1 MSQADRTE
9 RQRRRQTI
17 VSLVTVAGQ
26 RLFFGLLV
34 LGAIAYL
41 SLFGLGMAKGATLRV
56 AVARAARQTVGYV
69 AQLARGE
76 LGMSIAGSR
85 TYVAVPVAQVLPE
98 LLAKSLGLL
107 MVSLAAATLIGVA
120 LGIWAARRRH
130 STWALLTLLLSI
142 AGVSVPSFF
151 AALLLQLGAIR
162 WTRTFG
168 QPLLPVG
175 GFGWD
180 ARIILPALVLA
191 ARPIAQI
198 MRVTYVTLGQVLG
211 EDYVRTA
218 HSKGLP
224 GRLVMGRH
232 VIRNAAIPILT
243 TVGLSTRFSLSS
255 LPVVELFFS
264 WTGMGYSLLRAI
276 ALRDDN
282 LTLALIL
289 SLGTFF
295 VLINLLLEV
304 IYRVLDPRLRMQAAR
319 EAHEAYGSREG
330 PFSILY
336 SIVLGLWETVAASPL
351 WARLRRESWRVEP
364 SPFREVL
371 QQRGIEVDL
380 EDGMYRAERRRSWVR
395 GTVRNLPFVIGTLIV
410 AFLVAMVL
418 FGPSWTPHSPYTK
431 RGLEYVDGQLIVPP
445 FEPDETYPWGTDP
458 LGRDIMSLVMAG
470 TQQTLLVAAIVVSA
484 RVVLGF
490 ALGALAGW
498 LNDSWV
504 DRATL
509 SLSEVIAAFP
519 TLLLGMTMILA
530 LGIQRG
536 LRPFVIA
543 LSLIGWG
550 EIMQFVRGEVMA
562 IRARPYMESA
572 VATGVRTARMI
583 WSHVMPN
590 VLPALISLAA
600 LEMGA
605 VLMLL
610 GELGF
615 VGIFIGGGAFAELQ
629 IDAPPYHYSDVPE
642 WGALLSN
649 IRLYA
654 RSYPWTA
661 VYPALAFFVAILGFN
676 LLGEGV
682 RRMVET
688 VGIRF
693 SRVVNRYTLS
703 LALVASLAV
712 GWAKAN
718 TGALAY
724 YRRHASAFDGQ
735 RALAVAGTLADPAL
749 QGRALGSAGLDATAA
764 QIEAQFR
771 SLGLQGG
778 GEGMGYYQERTRSYE
793 SLDEVPLLE
802 VDGLAERLR
811 YRADYAEYPGHE
823 RAVGQFSGPLRAL
836 AMGQLT
842 LVQASYAGLSYKA
855 FGEIPLIDSTVMVI
869 SGRDAGYM
877 ERVGVGALLV
887 VAEDEADLSR
897 RYTLSSRDPRWTLF
911 GTGRE
916 MGHYTPKLWISEA
929 VADRLLEG
937 SGHTVTTLRRQAEG
951 LAQDEVVDVATGR
964 RVSVEIRGTVQEREP
979 VRHVI
984 GHLPGLSDSR
994 YGGINNEA
1002 IVILAQYD
1010 APPVDPQGTFYPGAN
1025 DNASGVALMI
1035 EILRTMQ
1042 ETGYQPYRTF
1052 LFIAYSGEGLEGGE
1066 SVQPSDVHKFLQA
1079 HRGFVGN
1086 LDVQAI
1092 VHLRGL
1098 GAGSG
1103 DELVYSAMGSR
1114 RLSSLFERS
1123 ARQMGTSA
1131 RPAGEAIDIGIVYEE
1146 KSRWEGGQR
1155 APEIQI
1161 SWEGWEGTARQPADT
1176 PASLSAE
1183 KLGRAGRSIAL
1194 TLMVIG
1200 REQRY

>member
-1 MSQADRTE
+1 MSQAERTE
-9 RQRRRQTI
+9 RVRWRGAI
-17 VSLVTVAGQ
+17 VGLAALAGQ
-26 RLFFGLLV
+26 RLLFGLLV
-34 LGAIAYL
+34 LTAIAYL
-41 SLFGLGMAKGATLRV
+41 SLFGLDMAKGATLRV
-56 AVARAARQTVGYV
+56 ALARAARQTVGYV

-76 LGMSIAGSR
+76 LGMSIAGSH
-85 TYVAVPVAQVLPE
+85 TYAAVPVAQALPG
-98 LLAKSLGLL
+98 LLSKSLGLL
-107 MVSLAAATLIGVA
+107 LVSLAAATLIGVA
-120 LGIWAARRRH
+120 LGLWAARRRH

-168 QPLLPVG
+168 RPLLPVG

-180 ARIILPALVLA
+180 ARIVLPALVLA
-191 ARPIAQI
+191 TRPIAQI
-198 MRVTYVTLGQVLG
+198 MRVTYVTLGQVLD

-224 GRLVMGRH
+224 GRLVMARH

-243 TVGLSTRFSLSS
+243 TIGLSTRFSLSS
-255 LPVVELFFS
+255 LPVVELFFN

-282 LTLALIL
+282 LTLALVL
-289 SLGTFF
+289 SMGAFF
-295 VLINLLLEV
+295 VLTNLLLEV
-304 IYRVLDPRLRMQAAR
+304 IYRLLDPRLRLQRAR
-319 EAHEAYGSREG
+319 EAHGTRGSREG
-330 PFSILY
+330 LLSILY
-336 SIVLGLWETVAASPL
+336 ALFLDLWETASPL
-351 WARLRRESWRVEP
+351 WAWLRRNPQSAEP
-364 SPFREVL
+364 SPFRKVL
-371 QQRGIEVDL
+371 QQRGIELTL
-380 EDGMYRAERRRSWVR
+380 EDEMYRAERRRSWVR
-395 GTVRNLPFVIGTLIV
+395 GTVHNLPFVIGMLTV
-410 AFLVAMVL
+410 AALVVVIL

-431 RGLEYVDGQLIVPP
+431 RGLEYVDGQLSVPP
-445 FEPDETYPWGTDP
+445 FEPGEIYPWGTDP

-490 ALGALAGW
+490 LLGALAGW
-498 LNDSWV
+498 LHGSWV

-509 SLSEVIAAFP
+509 GLSEVIAAFP
-519 TLLLGMTMILA
+519 ALLLGMTMILA

-550 EIMQFVRGEVMA
+550 EIMQLVRGEVMV
-562 IRARPYMESA
+562 IRARPYIESA

-661 VYPALAFFVAILGFN
+661 IYPAGAFFVAILGFN

-682 RRMVET
+682 RRMIET
-688 VGIRF
+688 VGIHT
-693 SRVVNRYTLS
+693 SRVVNRYTLA
-703 LALVASLAV
+703 LALVAVVAV
-712 GWAKAN
+712 GWARAN

-724 YRRHASAFDGQ
+724 YRRHASAFDGE
-735 RALAVAGTLADPAL
+735 RALAIATSLADPAL
-749 QGRALGSAGLDATAA
+749 QGRALGSSGLDMAA
-764 QIEAQFR
+764 EQVQAHFQ

-793 SLDEVPLLE
+793 LLDQVPRLAVE
-802 VDGLAERLR
+802 GLGEPLR
-811 YRADYAEYPGHE
+811 YRVDYVEYPAQE
-823 RAVGQFSGPLRAL
+823 RVVGQFSGPL
-836 AMGQLT
+836 QVLT
-842 LVQASYAGLSYKA
+842 TGRLTFIRTNYAGSFYKA
-855 FGEIPLIDSTVMVI
+855 FEDVPLAGSGVMVL
-869 SGRDAGYM
+869 SERDAGYL

-887 VAEDEADLSR
+887 VAQDEAELSR
-897 RYTLSSRDPRWTLF
+897 RYTLSSRDPRWITF
-911 GTGRE
+911 GIGRE
-916 MGHYTPKLWISEA
+916 RGQYAPKLWISEA
-929 VADRLLEG
+929 TADRILEG
-937 SGHTVTTLRRQAEG
+937 SGHTIEALRRQAES
-951 LAQDEVVDVATGR
+951 LAQDEVINLAIER
-964 RVSVEIRGTVQEREP
+964 HVSVEVHGTVQEKEP

-994 YGGINNEA
+994 YGGINSET
-1002 IVILAQYD
+1002 IVVLAQYD
-1010 APPVDPQGTFYPGAN
+1010 APPADPQGAFYPGAN

-1035 EILRTMQ
+1035 EVLRAMQ

-1066 SVQPSDVHKFLQA
+1066 PVQPSAVQKFLQA

-1086 LDVQAI
+1086 LDVQAV

-1103 DELVYSAMGSR
+1103 DRLVYSAKGSR
-1114 RLSSLFERS
+1114 RLASLLERS

-1155 APEIQI
+1155 APEIRI
-1161 SWEGWEGTARQPADT
+1161 SWEGWEETARQPADT
-1176 PASLSAE
+1176 SASLSADRLE
-1183 KLGRAGRSIAL
+1183 RAGRSIAL
-1194 TLMVIG
+1194 ALMVMG